1 MKLITSPS
9 DSHVSRACLES
20 HTKSVCERKRVKVL
34 CGRAGGRG
42 LVDGLPALNSLLS
55 EAAWRLCL
63 SLPTGARLT
72 EGHAEAS

>member
-34 CGRAGGRG
+34 CGRAVGGAG
-42 LVDGLPALNSLLS
+42 LGGWSPCLKLS
-55 EAAWRLCL
+55 SIRSCL
-63 SLPTGARLT
+63 ASLPQSPHRGPADRRRR
-72 EGHAEAS
+72 